1 MADSELWRA
10 PLARRRHG
18 SGSWRSTNG
27 HGSLLCALDLAN
39 FSAKKSCCLWTNV
52 KWWVPEMFWCWVPL
66 VLQAVTEVAVLE
78 KRSW

>member
-1 MADSELWRA
+1 M
-10 PLARRRHG
+10 ARRRHRR
-18 SGSWRSTNG
+18 GSWRSRNG
-27 HGSLLCALDLAN
+27 RGSLLYALNLVN
-39 FSAKKSCCLWTNV
+39 FSAKKACRLWTDM